1 MTCITVRVSK
11 EGVSGKK
18 EGLGIKADRT
28 GSVTGSGNNLE
39 KFGHEGIVLRKDGR
53 KFKGRDGGEM
63 MGRFMSILI

>member
-28 GSVTGSGNNLE
+28 GSVTGSRNNLKKLGDE
-39 KFGHEGIVLRKDGR
+39 RVILRNDGR

>member
-28 GSVTGSGNNLE
+28 GSVTGSRNNLE
-39 KFGHEGIVLRKDGR
+39 KLGDERIVLRESGW

>member
-1 MTCITVRVSK
+1 MFGSTDRISK

-28 GSVTGSGNNLE
+28 GSVTGSRNNLKKLGDE
-39 KFGHEGIVLRKDGR
+39 RVILRNDGR